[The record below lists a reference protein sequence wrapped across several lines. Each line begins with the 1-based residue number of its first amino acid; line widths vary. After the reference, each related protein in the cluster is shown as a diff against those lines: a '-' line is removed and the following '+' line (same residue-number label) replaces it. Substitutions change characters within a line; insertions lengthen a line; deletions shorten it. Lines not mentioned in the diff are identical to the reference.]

1 MDPKG
6 KQKVVEIVKRLV
18 QEKLYL
24 PHVEEN
30 PAGDDEMD
38 SDFMDLEPDFDIICK
53 VLSILPA
60 VSRYFPQ
67 PHLMR
72 STLVDFYSWRN

>member
-1 MDPKG
+1 M
-6 KQKVVEIVKRLV
+6 VEIVKRLV